1 MVLLIVA
8 IAGCRDSAWTPLG
21 TAELVLSQMRLGGE
35 AYVAKRI
42 DADQRF
48 GRSVMEGIASGD
60 SLWLE
65 VAKNLTPA
73 SASAEASLTIALA
86 SALPHAPAKV
96 LPLLAAKYSL
106 EKVCGIPFLEPD
118 SSTIRSYY
126 ADASAALMGM
136 RQAALVRERD
146 ACQVALDSARSRRLA
161 RIDSS
166 YMVKNK
172 PVAPRP
178 APRRSRRR

>member
-8 IAGCRDSAWTPLG
+8 IAGCRDSAWTRLG

-42 DADQRF
+42 DTDQKF
-48 GRSVMEGIASGD
+48 GQSVMEGIASGD

-86 SALPHAPAKV
+86 SALPRAPAKV
-96 LPLLAAKYSL
+96 LPLLAKKYSL
-106 EKVCGIPFLEPD
+106 EEVCGIPFLEPD

-126 ADASAALMGM
+126 ADASAALGGV
-136 RQAALVRERD
+136 QQPALVRGRD
-146 ACQVALDSARSRRLA
+146 ACKVTLDSARSRRLA

-178 APRRSRRR
+178 APRRGRRR